1 MSPVQLLA
9 RVAGAEPAPRQS
21 RREAAPRRHERL
33 EQAAVALILV
43 AAAAA
48 LFATAPKNGDFWWS
62 DAPRHALNG
71 AFVKDFIAAMPW
83 HDARRWAIDYYLKYP
98 ALTILFYPP
107 LFYFFLAAAYAVFG
121 VSQWAA
127 QAVVSLFTV
136 LLGAATYGIVR
147 ARFPR
152 WSALGAAL
160 LVMGGPE
167 EAYWARQ
174 VMLDIP
180 AYAVLVAGVFF
191 FLRYLRLERPRDL
204 YVCAALILAA
214 IYIKLTAVFIVPVL
228 AASLPAV
235 KGLGVLRRRHVIA
248 AAAAGVLGVIPAVL
262 LTLKFGMINV
272 QSVAGRPH
280 DLPRT
285 SLAAWLFYAEAIPL
299 YLGYVGTALAAGGVV
314 LALRRRTAPL
324 ETWFAGLLLA
334 WFAFGYL
341 FFSAIEVREPRHGM
355 MIAFPLAIFAV
366 FFIHRILHRILP
378 RPAAPAVTAALGL
391 ATLVYSLFFYPA
403 PAVEGYAAVADYV
416 ARHAPKNAVVLF
428 SGYRD
433 GNFIFD
439 LRTEK
444 RRDIAVLRA
453 DKLLLR
459 VAVERERGVKQ
470 ASLDRQQI
478 AGMLRAYGVGLVV
491 VQPHFWSDLREM
503 DRLAAVLHG
512 GDFARVAEFTI
523 TGATHRG
530 ERVIEVYKPT
540 YPVQERRRTLR
551 LDMPIIGETF
561 HGTVK

>member
-1 MSPVQLLA
+1 MSPAQLLE
-9 RVAGAEPAPRQS
+9 RVAAADL
-21 RREAAPRRHERL
+21 APRRYLGSWGERL
-33 EQAAVALILV
+33 EQAAVALVLA

-83 HDARRWAIDYYLKYP
+83 HDPRHWAIDYYLKYP

-127 QAVVSLFTV
+127 QAVVSLFTA

-147 ARFPR
+147 TRFPR

-160 LVMGGPE
+160 LVIGGPE
-167 EAYWARQ
+167 QAFWARQ
-174 VMLDIP
+174 VMLDVP
-180 AYAVLVAGVFF
+180 AYAVLIAGVFF
-191 FLRYLRLERPRDL
+191 FLRYLRAERPRDL
-204 YVCAALILAA
+204 YVCMALILAA
-214 IYIKLTAVFIVPVL
+214 IYIKLTVVFIVPVL
-228 AASLPAV
+228 AAALPAV
-235 KGLGVLRRRHVIA
+235 KGLGVLRQRHVIA
-248 AAAAGVLGVIPAVL
+248 AVALGALGVIPAVL

-314 LALRRRTAPL
+314 LVLRRRTAPL
-324 ETWFAGLLLA
+324 EAWFAGFLLA
-334 WFAFGYL
+334 WFLFGYL
-341 FFSAIEVREPRHGM
+341 FFSAIDVREPRHGM
-355 MIAFPLAIFAV
+355 MIAFPLMILVVLAM
-366 FFIHRILHRILP
+366 HRLLP

-391 ATLVYSLFFYPA
+391 ATFVYSLFFYPA

-444 RRDIAVLRA
+444 RHDISVIRA

-459 VAVERERGVKQ
+459 VAVDRERGVKE
-470 ASLDRQQI
+470 AGLDQQQI
-478 AGMLRAYGVGLVV
+478 AGALRVYGVGLVV

-503 DRLAAVLHG
+503 DRLASVLHG
-512 GDFARVAEFTI
+512 ADFKRIADFAI
-523 TGATHRG
+523 TGATRRG

-540 YPVQERRRTLR
+540 YPVAESRRTLR